1 MAKKVDLRE
10 ELRDYR
16 FEFDFLQK
24 IPCNEQENK
33 LYQNLLENGQELP
46 EGIYRYL
53 HLDYENP
60 TTEFYK
66 IYETDLTESER
77 KEYLA
82 YKQLSFIKTIK
93 KCVLFFTSMAIT
105 GIVIYIIMM
114 IIAASIA

>member
-24 IPCNEQENK
+24 IPCNGQENK
-33 LYQNLLENGQELP
+33 LYQNLLKNGQALP
-46 EGIYRYL
+46 EGIYQYVY
-53 HLDYENP
+53 DGYKS

-77 KEYLA
+77 KEYLT
-82 YKQLSFIKTIK
+82 YKQLGLIKTIK
-93 KCVLFFTSMAIT
+93 NCVLFFTSMAIT